1 MDKREF
7 AKRMREGKSV
17 DLYGNVVCS
26 LDMWEKIASIIEEQ
40 YDEIE
45 RLLNMILKIDREQ
58 GKRIEELLKENER
71 LNREVNK

>member
-1 MDKREF
+1 MDNREY
-7 AKRMREGKSV
+7 AKAMRDFKCV

-26 LDMWEKIASIIEEQ
+26 LDQWEKIASIIERQ
-40 YDEIE
+40 HDEIE